1 MVIARNST
9 FAFKDRPTDIREVG
23 AKLGARYVVEGSTRR
38 AGDQLRVVAQ
48 LIDAE
53 TGVHLWSQSYDRRV
67 EDVFAVQTDLTRQI
81 VAVAGLL
88 CARFGIGGGGR
99 AADRIRCRP
108 TSWCCRA
115 APATS
120 ATRPTRRRCARRASC
135 SPGRWR
141 SIPAMPP
148 PTPSSA

>member
-1 MVIARNST
+1 MIARNST

-53 TGVHLWSQSYDRRV
+53 TGVHLWSQSYDRQV
-67 EDVFAVQTDLTRQI
+67 EDVFAVQTDVTRQI
-81 VAVAGLL
+81 VAALVSYVRDSESAAAAGRPTEFAAGLRAGAAGPRAL
-88 CARFGIGGGGR
+88 PARQDRSGGD
-99 AADRIRCRP
+99 A
-108 TSWCCRA
+108 
-115 APATS
+115 
-120 ATRPTRRRCARRASC
+120 RRRATC

-141 SIPAMPP
+141 STRAMRR